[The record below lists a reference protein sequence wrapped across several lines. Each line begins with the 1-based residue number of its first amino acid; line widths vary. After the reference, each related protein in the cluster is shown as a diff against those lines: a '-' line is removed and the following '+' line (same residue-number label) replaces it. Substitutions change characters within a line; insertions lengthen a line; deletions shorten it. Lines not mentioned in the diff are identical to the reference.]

1 MLINDDDREAFDE
14 AQGLAVDMI
23 SDELTRQGWTTGAI
37 ASLEVMPSPGG
48 LRWIAKCKGITLQA
62 LLRQLNQRMRKGC
75 PSEAARRKHDGFWLM
90 RLPYSPPTVVRWQEY
105 RKEWQAQQ
113 FACQHTL
120 SEHNAQYCYFWPC
133 DAEAN
138 KIRWPTDDNGNML

>member
-1 MLINDDDREAFDE
+1 MLINDDDRDAFDE
-14 AQGLAVDMI
+14 AQGLTADMI
-23 SDELTRQGWTTGAI
+23 SEELTRQGWTTREI
-37 ASLEVMPSPGG
+37 ASLEATPSPGG

-90 RLPYSPPTVVRWQEY
+90 RLPYSPPIIVKWTESRAGWQT
-105 RKEWQAQQ
+105 
-113 FACQHTL
+113 QHQSNNDVTCFDDAAL
-120 SEHNAQYCYFWPC
+120 GYFWPC

-138 KIRWPTDDNGNML
+138 KVRWPTDDNGNML